1 MSSIKREREPDL
13 NQFRIEYVISDDIP
27 VETYFMALNEREA
40 IKMLARSCLKHLS
53 GGKLSDQAVDCFV
66 DAFAN
71 PGQPFLEAPEMLT
84 VPEPLPDL
92 EVVTENPIKNEDRQ
106 STGETQKDSGEV
118 FATTEDDQ
126 SEGSLP
132 ADPFRDSSDQKETK
146 PKDKTSDEQNVFAA
160 PPKETKPDPAIEHA
174 EKKQVRDEEIIVAT
188 TENQRRREEFE
199 NLCSMA
205 LSRVEELNL
214 KLSILKIEEH
224 NRWSDEW
231 NCVPYPLPNETKEPS
246 EHPEE

>member
-1 MSSIKREREPDL
+1 
-13 NQFRIEYVISDDIP
+13 
-27 VETYFMALNEREA
+27 
-40 IKMLARSCLKHLS
+40 MLARSCLKHLS
-53 GGKLSDQAVDCFV
+53 EGKLSDQAVDCFV
-66 DAFAN
+66 DAYAN
-71 PGQPFLEAPEMLT
+71 PGQPFLETPEMLT

-106 STGETQKDSGEV
+106 STEETQEDSGEV

-126 SEGSLP
+126 SEGISP

-146 PKDKTSDEQNVFAA
+146 P
-160 PPKETKPDPAIEHA
+160 DPAIEHA
-174 EKKQVRDEEIIVAT
+174 KKKQVRDEEIILAT

-205 LSRVEELNL
+205 LCRVEELNL